1 MMIPALSIDGLAPTQ
16 APGDVP
22 AIGQGIPGSNVTGAN
37 GPSDFGSVLSQVAN
51 GAMNTLNT
59 GEATAISGLQ
69 GNASV
74 QQVVKSV
81 LDAQQAVQTVVAI
94 RDKVVSAYQ
103 EISRMA
109 I

>member
-1 MMIPALSIDGLAPTQ
+1 MTIPTLSLDGLAPTQ
-16 APGDVP
+16 APGEAP
-22 AIGQGIPGSNVTGAN
+22 AVGQVIPGSNVTGAS
-37 GPSDFGSVLSQVAN
+37 GPTDFGSVLSQVAN
-51 GAMNTLNT
+51 DAMNTLNA
-59 GEATAISGLQ
+59 GEAAAISGLQ
-69 GNASV
+69 GKASV

-103 EISRMA
+103 EVSRMA

>member
-1 MMIPALSIDGLAPTQ
+1 MMIPALSLDGSAPAQT
-16 APGDVP
+16 PGGVA
-22 AIGQGIPGSNVTGAN
+22 AIGQTVPGSNVTGAG
-37 GPSDFGSVLSQVAN
+37 GPTDFSSVLSQVAN
-51 GAMNTLNT
+51 DAMNTLNT

-69 GNASV
+69 GKASV
-74 QQVVKSV
+74 QEVVKSV

>member
-1 MMIPALSIDGLAPTQ
+1 MMIPPLSLDGSAPATGA
-16 APGDVP
+16 API
-22 AIGQGIPGSNVTGAN
+22 IGQINPDVSGA
-37 GPSDFGSVLSQVAN
+37 GGASDFGSVLAQVAN
-51 GAMNTLNT
+51 DAMHTLSA

-69 GNASV
+69 GKASV
-74 QQVVKSV
+74 QEVVKSV
-81 LDAQQAVQTVVAI
+81 LDAEGAVQMVVAI